1 MHFLPLITAFMAT
14 TAIAV
19 PASLALRPDVTAID
33 AAVDAAVAAE
43 AADGKPLLWCYIC
56 ALWYEQCLDVSD
68 LQPESP
74 NLFSHQ
80 N

>member
-43 AADGKPLLWCYIC
+43 DADGKPLL
-56 ALWYEQCLDVSD
+56 
-68 LQPESP
+68 
-74 NLFSHQ
+74 
-80 N
+80 